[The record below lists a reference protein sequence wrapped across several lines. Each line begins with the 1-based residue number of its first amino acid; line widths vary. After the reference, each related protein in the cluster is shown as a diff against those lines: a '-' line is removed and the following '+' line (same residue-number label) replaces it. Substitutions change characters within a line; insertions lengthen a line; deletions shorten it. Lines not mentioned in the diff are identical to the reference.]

1 MLSELSIRNFA
12 IIDELTVSFNEGL
25 TVLTGET
32 GAGKSI
38 IIDAVQLLC
47 GARGSSEFIR
57 HGAKKAE
64 LEGLFS
70 LDSTAHSSYKKLEE
84 LGIPADEESIVL
96 RRELNANGK
105 STCRINGKL
114 VTIGLLREVGT
125 TLVDIHGQHE
135 SQELMDERSHI
146 DLLDQFASQ
155 QLITAK
161 ESYTEV
167 FTSYQKTKKRLHA
180 LQLDDQEMTH
190 RMDLYRFQLNEIQ
203 EAELSSG
210 EEEALTLER
219 TEMMN
224 YSKLVE
230 KLQTAQQALSSES
243 AAMDYLGVSMN
254 ALQDISSVNG
264 TYQKISEEFANAYF
278 ILEDLQSQIQSQI
291 DSLEFDEE
299 RMQVVEDR
307 LAHLQTLKRKYG
319 QSVDEVI
326 AYGEKIERQLDQ
338 LTNRDVEIAQLEKKL
353 SQIEQDLEVEAAE
366 LSAIRKETAS
376 DLSERIMEQ
385 LSALYMDRAVM
396 DVRVEPTANYSD
408 NGKDHVVF
416 YIATNVGEPSKP
428 LTKIASGGELSR
440 IMLALKSIFSKHQ
453 EITSIIFDEVD
464 TGVSGRVA
472 QAIAEKIGQI
482 AKDSQVLVITHL
494 PPVAAIADTHL
505 RIEKHVQQDRTKTSI
520 QELSLTE
527 RTEEL
532 SRMMA
537 GEVIT
542 EITLHHAAELL
553 KQAQAKK

>member
-1 MLSELSIRNFA
+1 
-12 IIDELTVSFNEGL
+12 
-25 TVLTGET
+25 
-32 GAGKSI
+32 
-38 IIDAVQLLC
+38 
-47 GARGSSEFIR
+47 
-57 HGAKKAE
+57 
-64 LEGLFS
+64 
-70 LDSTAHSSYKKLEE
+70 
-84 LGIPADEESIVL
+84 
-96 RRELNANGK
+96 
-105 STCRINGKL
+105 
-114 VTIGLLREVGT
+114 
-125 TLVDIHGQHE
+125 
-135 SQELMDERSHI
+135 
-146 DLLDQFASQ
+146 
-155 QLITAK
+155 
-161 ESYTEV
+161 
-167 FTSYQKTKKRLHA
+167 
-180 LQLDDQEMTH
+180 
-190 RMDLYRFQLNEIQ
+190 
-203 EAELSSG
+203 
-210 EEEALTLER
+210 
-219 TEMMN
+219 
-224 YSKLVE
+224 
-230 KLQTAQQALSSES
+230 
-243 AAMDYLGVSMN
+243 MN

-307 LAHLQTLKRKYG
+307 LALLQTLKRKYG

-326 AYGEKIERQLDQ
+326 SYGEKIERQLDQ

-396 DVRVEPTANYSD
+396 DVRVEPTSTYTD

-505 RIEKHVQQDRTKTSI
+505 RIEKHVQEDRTKTTI
-520 QELSLTE
+520 QELTLTE

>member
-1 MLSELSIRNFA
+1 M
-12 IIDELTVSFNEGL
+12 
-25 TVLTGET
+25 
-32 GAGKSI
+32 
-38 IIDAVQLLC
+38 
-47 GARGSSEFIR
+47 
-57 HGAKKAE
+57 
-64 LEGLFS
+64 
-70 LDSTAHSSYKKLEE
+70 
-84 LGIPADEESIVL
+84 L

-167 FTSYQKTKKRLHA
+167 YTSYQKTKKRLHA

-307 LAHLQTLKRKYG
+307 LALLQTLKRKYG

-326 AYGEKIERQLDQ
+326 SYGEKIERQLDQ

-385 LSALYMDRAVM
+385 L
-396 DVRVEPTANYSD
+396 
-408 NGKDHVVF
+408 
-416 YIATNVGEPSKP
+416 
-428 LTKIASGGELSR
+428 
-440 IMLALKSIFSKHQ
+440 
-453 EITSIIFDEVD
+453 
-464 TGVSGRVA
+464 
-472 QAIAEKIGQI
+472 
-482 AKDSQVLVITHL
+482 
-494 PPVAAIADTHL
+494 
-505 RIEKHVQQDRTKTSI
+505 
-520 QELSLTE
+520 LSL
-527 RTEEL
+527 
-532 SRMMA
+532 
-537 GEVIT
+537 IH
-542 EITLHHAAELL
+542 I
-553 KQAQAKK
+553 

>member
-1 MLSELSIRNFA
+1 
-12 IIDELTVSFNEGL
+12 
-25 TVLTGET
+25 
-32 GAGKSI
+32 
-38 IIDAVQLLC
+38 
-47 GARGSSEFIR
+47 
-57 HGAKKAE
+57 
-64 LEGLFS
+64 
-70 LDSTAHSSYKKLEE
+70 
-84 LGIPADEESIVL
+84 
-96 RRELNANGK
+96 
-105 STCRINGKL
+105 
-114 VTIGLLREVGT
+114 
-125 TLVDIHGQHE
+125 
-135 SQELMDERSHI
+135 
-146 DLLDQFASQ
+146 
-155 QLITAK
+155 
-161 ESYTEV
+161 
-167 FTSYQKTKKRLHA
+167 
-180 LQLDDQEMTH
+180 
-190 RMDLYRFQLNEIQ
+190 
-203 EAELSSG
+203 
-210 EEEALTLER
+210 
-219 TEMMN
+219 
-224 YSKLVE
+224 
-230 KLQTAQQALSSES
+230 
-243 AAMDYLGVSMN
+243 MN

-278 ILEDLQSQIQSQI
+278 ILEDLQSQIHSQI

-307 LAHLQTLKRKYG
+307 LALLQTLKRKYG

-326 AYGEKIERQLDQ
+326 SYGEKIERQLDQ

-396 DVRVEPTANYSD
+396 DVRVEPTSTYTD

-505 RIEKHVQQDRTKTSI
+505 RIEKHVQEDRTKTTI
-520 QELSLTE
+520 QELTLTE